1 MVLPQVSVWD
11 IAARRNHGAAGPA
24 RMGICHQP
32 GLHMSGGAGDFLS
45 GTTDGRILLCALGDD
60 RAGDGTNDA
69 PFVNHAQQPRAGAVF
84 RGLGVVLS
92 ARLVSQRTLAT
103 RSYGWPAARLRRN
116 DSLYRSAVAVSAI
129 SAGVAARRSTH
140 RAQTADRPED
150 SRPAAGWTTWHRC
163 DLACEL

>member
-60 RAGDGTNDA
+60 RDGDGTNDA
-69 PFVNHAQQPRAGAVF
+69 PFVNHAQQPRPGAAF

-92 ARLVSQRTLAT
+92 ARLVAQRTVAT
-103 RSYGWPAARLRRN
+103 RPYG
-116 DSLYRSAVAVSAI
+116 SAVARVLRSA
-129 SAGVAARRSTH
+129 H
-140 RAQTADRPED
+140 
-150 SRPAAGWTTWHRC
+150 
-163 DLACEL
+163 